1 MPSTR
6 NAYTKTNIASASYLT
21 CSEDSVGYRYGF
33 NSMPKENELY
43 GSEGSAYDFGA
54 RIYDSRLGRWMA
66 TDALANI
73 NPGSSP
79 FRYAKNSPLL
89 YLDEGG
95 YFDIKVTKA
104 AREKFG
110 ITKQQLKRMDQVLR
124 AMPTYLKD
132 NPQVV
137 AIVSKQTGLSPEQI
151 MADAEYGKGPVILVD
166 FTPETQRK
174 SMFVSREDYRNNT
187 MSFDGSIV
195 KWFEEKE
202 FSNDDELVGVYMGM
216 FGAVCHGYGHLGD
229 RKTNNGDITSQGTQ
243 NVIDNGSPPNGK
255 QGNPS
260 SDRVGNHRGAL
271 IGGVMYGF
279 SVSNTFN
286 VLEDGTKSWR
296 F

>member
-1 MPSTR
+1 MPTSR
-6 NAYTKTNIASASYLT
+6 LAYTNPPASQPASGGVAYKANSYNCSNATSKVVSLNGTWKTDSISFTVDPLYRYTVHVRNSSSFGTTTINIDYIQVYGEASASYLT
-21 CSEDSVGYRYGF
+21 CIEDSGGYRFGF
-33 NSMPKENELY
+33 NSMPKDNEIY
-43 GSEGSAYDFGA
+43 DPEGSAYDFGA

-174 SMFVSREDYRNNT
+174 
-187 MSFDGSIV
+187 
-195 KWFEEKE
+195 
-202 FSNDDELVGVYMGM
+202 GM
-216 FGAVCHGYGHLGD
+216 F
-229 RKTNNGDITSQGTQ
+229 
-243 NVIDNGSPPNGK
+243 
-255 QGNPS
+255 
-260 SDRVGNHRGAL
+260 
-271 IGGVMYGF
+271 
-279 SVSNTFN
+279 
-286 VLEDGTKSWR
+286 
-296 F
+296 